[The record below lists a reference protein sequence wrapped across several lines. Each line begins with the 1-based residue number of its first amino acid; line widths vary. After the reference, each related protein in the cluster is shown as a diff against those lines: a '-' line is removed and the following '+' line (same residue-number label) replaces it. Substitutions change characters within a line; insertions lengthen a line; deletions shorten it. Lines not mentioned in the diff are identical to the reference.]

1 MHKSSPLIVLLFV
14 ISNFALCEKESF
26 AQKFGHYDSG
36 FIFEKM
42 PEYAEKNQEL
52 NGLWKE
58 FDNVVRSL
66 QNDAEKMRAEL
77 RSKEILFT
85 PEMIKEKQKEIEL
98 KEQEALNKSTELF
111 GYDGLIYKKQEELLR
126 PLRQK
131 LFDAVEVV
139 ARKNGL
145 DYLFDKSSDLGIGY
159 SNRVHDYTEFILE
172 ELELLKKQN

>member
-1 MHKSSPLIVLLFV
+1 MYKSSRIIVLLFV
-14 ISNFALCEKESF
+14 ISNFTLSHKESV

-42 PEYAEKNQEL
+42 PEYAEKNKEL
-52 NGLWKE
+52 EGLWKE
-58 FDNVVRSL
+58 FDKVVRSL
-66 QNDAEKMRAEL
+66 QNEAEKMRTDL

-111 GYDGLIYKKQEELLR
+111 GYDGLIYKKQDELLR

-131 LFDAVEVV
+131 LWEAMEIV
-139 ARKNGL
+139 AKKNGL
-145 DYLFDKSSDLGIGY
+145 DYLFDKSSDLAIGY
-159 SNRVHDYTEFILE
+159 SNPVHDYTEFVLE
-172 ELELLKKQN
+172 ELGILK

>member
-52 NGLWKE
+52 NALWKE

-131 LFDAVEVV
+131 LFDAVEIV
-139 ARKNGL
+139 ARKNSL

-159 SNRVHDYTEFILE
+159 SNPVHDYTEFILE